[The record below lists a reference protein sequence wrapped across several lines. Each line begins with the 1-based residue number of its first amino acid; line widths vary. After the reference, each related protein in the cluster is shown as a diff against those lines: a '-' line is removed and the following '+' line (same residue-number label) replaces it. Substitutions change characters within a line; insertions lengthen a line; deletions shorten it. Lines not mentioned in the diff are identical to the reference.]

1 MNSESFKRVRVAR
14 GAVAL
19 GVAFATAVTVAA
31 CGSDDDSASSGDG
44 SGGEVAVVAY
54 STPQTVYEESLE
66 PGFTGT
72 PEGEGIEFSN
82 SFGASGDQ
90 SRAVE
95 AGQPADLVHF
105 AIEPDITRLV
115 DAGLVA
121 EDWQS
126 ANEYNGILQ
135 NSVVTFVVRAGNPE
149 GIETWEDVASGDH
162 EVVTPNP
169 FTSGGARWNIM
180 AAYGSILEQGGTE
193 EEGLARI
200 SDVLSAASVQPKS
213 ASDAL
218 EVFLGGEGDVLIS
231 YENEA
236 IRAQGEEDVEY
247 VIPDETILIE
257 TPAAVT
263 TEAENPEGA
272 QAFLDYLYSDEGQQ
286 QFAAAGYRPV
296 VESVLEDNED
306 TFPTPPALF
315 TIDDL
320 GGWETVTTEFF
331 DPENGSVAE
340 IERNL
345 GVTTG

>member
-1 MNSESFKRVRVAR
+1 LRSGPLRRAALALSI
-14 GAVAL
+14 AVASS
-19 GVAFATAVTVAA
+19 FTVAA
-31 CGSDDDSASSGDG
+31 CGDDASGDG
-44 SGGEVAVVAY
+44 GGGGSGELALVAY
-54 STPQTVYEESLE
+54 STPQTLYEETIE
-66 PGFTGT
+66 PAFGKT
-72 PEGEGIEFSN
+72 PEGEGITFSN

-95 AGQPADLVHF
+95 AGQPADLVHLS
-105 AIEPDITRLV
+105 IEPDVTRLV
-115 DAGLVA
+115 DAEVVA
-121 EDWQS
+121 PDWQD
-126 ANEYNGILQ
+126 NEYNGIVQ
-135 NSVVTFVVRAGNPE
+135 NSVVVFTVRAGNPE

-162 EVVTPNP
+162 DVITPNP
-169 FTSGGARWNIM
+169 FTSGGARWNVM
-180 AAYGSILEQGGTE
+180 AAYGSVIEQGGTE
-193 EEGLARI
+193 EEALARV
-200 SDVLSAASVQPKS
+200 SDVLNAAPVQPKS

-257 TPAAVT
+257 TPAAIT
-263 TEAENPEGA
+263 TEGENPEGA

-286 QFAAAGYRPV
+286 LFADGGYRPV
-296 VESVLEDNED
+296 VESVLKQNED
-306 TFPTPPALF
+306 TFPTPPSLF

-320 GGWETVTTEFF
+320 GGWETITTEFF
-331 DPENGSVAE
+331 DPESGSIAE